1 MQTHTAKLIEIFNI
15 GEERAGVF
23 DLPTKLWPSPGQYL
37 PCQKIQT
44 EPDVLPS
51 ALFPLISPP
60 DSLALGPI
68 PDSWVPGDR
77 ITYLPPQGNGYAL
90 PPTARRVGLLTLTLS
105 PAQVLTLAHP
115 ALAQDAAVT
124 LFFDAHEDKNILLN
138 HVPSAVEIV
147 PISAL
152 PETLSWL
159 DFLAIEVTIPDLTHL
174 SALLPSSHLTFEG
187 QIRVRTAMPCRGLG
201 DCGVC
206 GIRTHHGWR
215 MVCSD
220 GPVFPLQEV
229 LHVAG

>member
-1 MQTHTAKLIEIFNI
+1 MQTRTAKLIEIFNI
-15 GEERAGVF
+15 GEERSGVF
-23 DLPTKLWPSPGQYL
+23 DLPSKLWPSPGQYL
-37 PCQKIQT
+37 PCQRIQT
-44 EPDVLPS
+44 EPDVLPTS
-51 ALFPLISPP
+51 LFPLISPP

-68 PDSWVPGDR
+68 PDSWLPGDR
-77 ITYLPPQGNGYAL
+77 ITFLPPQGNGYTL
-90 PPTARRVGLLTLTLS
+90 PPTARRVGLLALSLS

-115 ALAQDAAVT
+115 ALAQYADVS
-124 LFFDAHEDKNILLN
+124 LFFDAHEDQSSLLN
-138 HVPSAVEIV
+138 HVPSAVEVV
-147 PISAL
+147 PLSAL

-159 DFLAIEVTIPDLTHL
+159 DFLAVEATIPDLEPL

-187 QIRVRTAMPCRGLG
+187 QIRIRTAMPCRGMG
-201 DCGVC
+201 ECGVC